1 VTTSGAGKTQ
11 VRDPPEVLARF
22 HGNLDL
28 VDIVAKQT
36 FRRVGQAIALEDLTA
51 FGQEGLL
58 RAARSFDEERGVP
71 FRRWASVRITG
82 AVIDGVRAWGR
93 LPKRLYRE
101 LAAAQAA
108 SDVAEAYDEEFS
120 AMPVSSPEGASERL
134 TTYLTSMATALAV
147 GGASGSSRESVDV
160 DADGNAVTPEELV
173 AREEF
178 GARVRAVVAKLP
190 ERERAIVEKHYFGGI
205 TLDDAAASLG
215 LSKSWGSRLHARAIE
230 AITKELHRSGD
241 L

>member
-1 VTTSGAGKTQ
+1 MRAP

-22 HGNLDL
+22 QGNLDL
-28 VDIVAKQT
+28 VDIVAKQH
-36 FRRVGQAIALEDLTA
+36 FRRVGQAIALEDLVA
-51 FGQEGLL
+51 FGHEGLI

-82 AVIDGVRAWGR
+82 AVLDGVRTWGR

-101 LAAAQAA
+101 LAASQAA
-108 SDVAEAYDEEFS
+108 DEIAEAYDEEFS
-120 AMPVSSPEGASERL
+120 AMPVSSSEGASDRL
-134 TTYLTSMATALAV
+134 TVYLTSMATALAV
-147 GGASGSSRESVDV
+147 GSFASSTRETADV
-160 DADGNAVTPEELV
+160 DANGQAVTPEEQL

-178 GARVRAVVAKLP
+178 GARVRAVVATLP
-190 ERERAIVEKHYFGGI
+190 ERERTIIEKHYFGGI

-230 AITKELHRSGD
+230 TITKELHRSGD